1 MRKQLFVSSMLSLR
15 NNKYRH
21 MKLFKYI
28 AILIWRLWFYCWVI
42 GTVLFAFPLLLITTY
57 KESWYSSF
65 YKIAH
70 AWGKTL
76 LFVMGFKAKIVSEQQ
91 KVKSDKSYMFIANHT
106 SMIDIMLMLAIVK
119 KPLVFVGK
127 SELRRIPFFGLIFKR
142 SSILVNRSDAESRK
156 CVFTEAQRRLNE
168 GMSICI
174 FPEGLVPVD
183 ESVVLSEFK
192 NGAFAL
198 AIDHQIPIVPMTF
211 YDCKKRLSYT
221 FFSGSPGDLRV
232 KIHEFLETKGLKVR
246 DKRAIKE
253 KAFKIIHAELIND
266 SK

>member
-1 MRKQLFVSSMLSLR
+1 
-15 NNKYRH
+15 
-21 MKLFKYI
+21 MKLFKSI
-28 AILIWRLWFYCWVI
+28 AILIWRIWFYCWVI
-42 GTVLFAFPLLLITTY
+42 GTVIIIFPVLLIATS
-57 KESWYSSF
+57 KESWYSFF

-76 LFVMGFKAKIVSEQQ
+76 LFIMGFKAKVVSEEQ
-91 KVKSDKSYMFIANHT
+91 KVNREKSYMFIANHT

-119 KPLVFVGK
+119 NPLVFVGK
-127 SELRRIPFFGLIFKR
+127 AELRRIPFFGLIFKR
-142 SSILVNRSDAESRK
+142 SSILVKRSDVESRK
-156 CVFTEAQRRLNE
+156 RVFAEAQRRLND

-174 FPEGLVPVD
+174 FPEGLVPSD

-198 AIDHQIPIVPMTF
+198 AIDHQIPIIPMTF

-232 KIHEFLETKGLKVR
+232 KIHQFIETKGLKVR
-246 DKRAIKE
+246 DKSMIKD
-253 KAFKIIHAELIND
+253 KAFEIIHTELIND
-266 SK
+266 MKTNSNE